1 VTEEELAAERET
13 LSPAECE
20 NCDEPLDHCEC
31 GSAIATA
38 LLDIL
43 WAIADEITKDGNDAT
58 VEGGEG
64 SIPWIEVTLSD
75 GRVATLGFTSETW
88 SGQVYKNSDD
98 LCEGA
103 DSLSGYD
110 TGLSTSI
117 GEPVQVAAAFLAH
130 CNDKG

>member
-1 VTEEELAAERET
+1 MTEEELAVEREA

-20 NCDEPLDHCEC
+20 DCDKPLDHCAT
-31 GSAIATA
+31 AIAA
-38 LLDIL
+38 AVLDIL
-43 WAIADEITKDGNDAT
+43 WAIAAEVTKDGKDAI
-58 VEGGEG
+58 VERGGA
-64 SIPWIEVTLSD
+64 SIPRVEVTLSD

-103 DSLSGYD
+103 DPLGVYD

-117 GEPVQVAAAFLAH
+117 GEPAQVAAAFLAH